1 MGGREMTEGRRDAPT
16 HGMMM
21 YGAGRPPVTAKHGVE
36 AFACSEVEAPGA
48 SDVLVTTMT
57 KGAKA

>member
-1 MGGREMTEGRRDAPT
+1 MTEGRRDAPT